1 MNLTCDP
8 CLRGEP
14 RRCKGPGCANWKTG
28 APKFKKPKKVEK
40 AAPRKRKGRPSGQRN
55 RKAPDVRKVSPLRK
69 ERVRYGA
76 RIPSGKAHAVA
87 LDLLFTYD
95 SKRRIA
101 ERHGIKYE
109 QVRTVLRN
117 LDSLAEL
124 HPQPAEIEEILSR
137 A

>member
-1 MNLTCDP
+1 MSLTCEA
-8 CLRGEP
+8 CLRGKP
-14 RRCKGPGCANWKTG
+14 RRCKGPGCANWKSG

-40 AAPRKRKGRPSGQRN
+40 KPPRKRKGRPPGKRN
-55 RKAPDVRKVSPLRK
+55 RKMPEVRKVNTLKKSTQ
-69 ERVRYGA
+69 YGA
-76 RIPSGKAHAVA
+76 HIPSGKQHAVA

-101 ERHGIKYE
+101 ERHGVKYE

-124 HPQPAEIEEILSR
+124 HNPPAEIHEILSR